1 MKRRD
6 FIKET
11 LAGLERDGLRR
22 NLQSLSPLAGGRISL
37 EGRPFLN
44 LSSNDYLGL
53 SQHEE
58 LKEAAAEAARRWGV
72 GAGASRLITGNHQF
86 YELLEEKIARFK
98 RKEAAIVFSSG
109 YMANIGVLSSL
120 IERGDRVFS
129 DELNHAS
136 IIDGI
141 RMSRG
146 QLFIYRH
153 KDADHLEYL
162 LENSSGVG
170 KAIIVTDTVFSMDG
184 DVAPLERLVEIR
196 RKHGCLLVVDEAHA
210 TGVIGEHGRGV
221 AEYLNLEGEIDVTVG
236 TFSKAL
242 GSYGAFAAGKRDLID
257 FFLNRA
263 RSLIYTTGLPPAV
276 IATNIAA
283 LGLVEKYPDLRQKL
297 RDNTHLLHKALQEM
311 GFRLPPAETA
321 ILPLMVGET
330 TKVIEL
336 SEGLFQEG
344 IIAKPIRPPTVP
356 EGTARLRITASA
368 AHRREDL
375 EAAIAAFERCGK
387 KSGMITGGR

>member
-1 MKRRD
+1 
-6 FIKET
+6 
-11 LAGLERDGLRR
+11 
-22 NLQSLSPLAGGRISL
+22 
-37 EGRPFLN
+37 
-44 LSSNDYLGL
+44 
-53 SQHEE
+53 
-58 LKEAAAEAARRWGV
+58 

-98 RKEAAIVFSSG
+98 GMEAAIVFSSG

-162 LENSSGVG
+162 LENSSGEG
-170 KAIIVTDTVFSMDG
+170 KTIIVTDTVFSMDG
-184 DVAPLERLVEIR
+184 DVAPLKRLAEIR

-210 TGVIGEHGRGV
+210 TGVIGENGRGV
-221 AEYLNLEGEIDVTVG
+221 AEHLNLEGEIDVTVG

-257 FFLNRA
+257 FFTNRA

-297 RDNTHLLHKALQEM
+297 CYNTHLLHKTLQEM

-368 AHRREDL
+368 AHRPGDL
-375 EAAIAAFERCGK
+375 ASAIEAFGRCGK
-387 KSGMITGGR
+387 KIGMI

>member
-1 MKRRD
+1 MKHPD
-6 FIKET
+6 FLKEA
-11 LAGLERDGLRR
+11 LIRIHREGRHR
-22 NLQSLSPLAGGRISL
+22 NLQSLSPLDEGKVSL
-37 EGRPFLN
+37 AGRPFLN

-53 SQHEE
+53 SRHEE

-72 GAGASRLITGNHQF
+72 GAGASRLITGNHEL
-86 YELLEEKIARFK
+86 YELLEKKIARFK
-98 RKEAAIVFSSG
+98 RKEAAIVFPSG

-120 IERGDRVFS
+120 IEPGDRVFS

-153 KDADHLEYL
+153 KDTDQLEYL
-162 LENSSGVG
+162 LEDSSGEG
-170 KAIIVTDTVFSMDG
+170 KTIIVTDTVFSMDG
-184 DVAPLERLVEIR
+184 DLAPLDRLAEIR

-210 TGVIGEHGRGV
+210 TGVLGENGGGA
-221 AEYLNLEGEIDVTVG
+221 AEHLNLEGEIDVTVG

-242 GSYGAFAAGKRDLID
+242 GSYGAYVAGSRDLID

-276 IATNIAA
+276 LAVNIAA
-283 LGLVEKYPDLRQKL
+283 LDLLEKSPGLRQKL
-297 RDNTHLLHKALQEM
+297 HSNVRLLHHALEKM
-311 GFRLPPAETA
+311 GFRLPPVETA
-321 ILPLMVGET
+321 ILPLMAGET
-330 TKVIEL
+330 RKAMAL

-368 AHRREDL
+368 AHRPEEL
-375 EAAIAAFERCGK
+375 EAALVAFQRCGE
-387 KSGMITGGR
+387 KSGMITRGR